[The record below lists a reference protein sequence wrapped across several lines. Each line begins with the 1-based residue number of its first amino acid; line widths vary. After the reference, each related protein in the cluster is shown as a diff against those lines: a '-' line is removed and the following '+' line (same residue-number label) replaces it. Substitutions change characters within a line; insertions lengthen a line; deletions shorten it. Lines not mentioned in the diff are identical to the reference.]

1 MKRVKRLV
9 ALVLCCVLF
18 FSNIP
23 HANATIELS
32 APINLYVYSVEGEKY
47 VGDFIVYDGVL
58 GVEVNTLKKM
68 HKDIKFVD
76 VPENSD
82 DHICIQRGDKKV
94 TYRVEEVL
102 DMDYSVYFPFEKTVF
117 DLDLWIDM
125 PVEGT
130 LVIKNPPVFDDLLQ
144 TVYDIVMVKKYNM
157 PHWWNNESNIK
168 EYEAAYLAD
177 AVGGLKFGYLTG
189 AEQREQYETA
199 CFSIMHPMNDDE
211 LEFAMQTI
219 DMVKLTKDIES
230 IYDPLKKATD
240 KIDKVGLKEFV
251 KKYGVE
257 PEEMKLDFFDLLQT
271 ESLLKMYAYTCG
283 VKGEETDYISGLTYV
298 LNTQKNDDKQLFEG
312 GHSAIAMKEGEY
324 SVWEALVHKIAL
336 NGATW
341 ALDTVV
347 DYGLPIKPF
356 LKVAEIVGDKAFGTK
371 KVVDGTI
378 MAFRY
383 LTIQDMCAK
392 AILNLR
398 RDYLKKAKF
407 DDHSA
412 VKGILLRHMVEV
424 SKVYMKAG
432 VLAWD
437 ARVIDDNTRESAEEQ
452 LNAMLEDLKTME
464 QYSDEEIGYTLNY
477 ATVTKQIEKCADKYL
492 EDFENYE
499 LPVEA
504 ADGENIVVE
513 VSWDCDYNGQYR
525 FVDTWVYGYADSGEM
540 VERAETEGVYLAGEE
555 AIAMQEVYEDHT
567 KLTFLGVNGEYRVEI
582 GNFDDY
588 MTKNW
593 HINEYDLKVTVYV
606 PGQEPMVI
614 TDDPENYY
622 MRGMDSY
629 WYYCFGVVD
638 GEITSLIWN
647 P

>member
-1 MKRVKRLV
+1 MKKVQRLV
-9 ALVLCCVLF
+9 ALLLCCVLF
-18 FSNIP
+18 FSSIP
-23 HANATIELS
+23 CASATIELS
-32 APINLYVYSVEGEKY
+32 APINLYVYSAEGEKY

-58 GVEVNTLKKM
+58 GVEINTLKKM

-82 DHICIQRGDKKV
+82 DRICIQRGEKQV
-94 TYRVEEVL
+94 TYCVEEVL
-102 DMDYSVYFPFEKTVF
+102 DMDYSVYFPFEKTMF

-144 TVYDIVMVKKYNM
+144 TIYDIVMVKKYNM
-157 PHWWNNESNIK
+157 PHWWGKDSAVK
-168 EYEAAYLAD
+168 EYLAAYRAD

-189 AEQREQYETA
+189 SEQREQYETA
-199 CFSIMHPMNDDE
+199 CFNIMHPMNDDE

-219 DMVKLTKDIES
+219 DILKLGKDLKDLEDSFDDLSKDIDKS
-230 IYDPLKKATD
+230 IFKELSDEYGISPD
-240 KIDKVGLKEFV
+240 K
-251 KKYGVE
+251 
-257 PEEMKLDFFDLLQT
+257 MKLDVLDLIQT
-271 ESLLKMYAYTCG
+271 ESFLKMYAYTCG

-312 GHSAIAMKEGEY
+312 GRSAIAMKEGEY

-336 NGATW
+336 NGVTW
-341 ALDTVV
+341 ALDSVV

-378 MAFRY
+378 MAYRY

-398 RDYLKKAKF
+398 MDYLKKTKF

-424 SKVYMKAG
+424 TKVYMKAG

-437 ARVIDDNTRESAEEQ
+437 ARVIDDNTRESAEEH

-492 EDFENYE
+492 EDFEDYV
-499 LPVEA
+499 LPVES
-504 ADGENIVVE
+504 ADKVQVE
-513 VSWDCDYNGQYR
+513 VTWDCDYNGQFR
-525 FVDTWVYGYADSGEM
+525 FVDTWVYGTADNGKM
-540 VERAETEGVYLAGEE
+540 VERAETEGEYIAGDKH
-555 AIAMQEVYEDHT
+555 IASQEVYDGRT
-567 KLTFLGVNGEYRVEI
+567 LVTFHDLNGEFRLEI
-582 GNFDDY
+582 GNFDDW
-588 MTKNW
+588 MMNNW
-593 HINEYDLKVTVYV
+593 SIHDYNLKITVTV
-606 PGQEPMVI
+606 PGEEPIVI
-614 TDDPENYY
+614 TDDVEKYL
-622 MRGMDSY
+622 MAGMDGF

-638 GEITSLIWN
+638 GKITSLVWN